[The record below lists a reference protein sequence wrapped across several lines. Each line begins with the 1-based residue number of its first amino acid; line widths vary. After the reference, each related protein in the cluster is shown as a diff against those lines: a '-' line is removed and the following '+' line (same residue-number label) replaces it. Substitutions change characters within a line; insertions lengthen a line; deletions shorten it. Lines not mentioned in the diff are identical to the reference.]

1 MYIWMYEMND
11 ASNFFFFFSFHFFS
25 IFIFFSSF
33 FLFILEEIELNFIE
47 DAALE

>member
-11 ASNFFFFFSFHFFS
+11 ASNFFLFSFHFFNFHFLF
-25 IFIFFSSF
+25 FIF

>member
-11 ASNFFFFFSFHFFS
+11 ASNFFLLSFISFFS